1 MPGVRAAMAWIAET
15 SRSTRK
21 NLITQDCELDSTPNA
36 NNPTALFRENGKS
49 MQSREKREIGAKK
62 RNSECRQ
69 TQGASQ
75 RNPEM

>member
-36 NNPTALFRENGKS
+36 NNPTPLFRENGKS
-49 MQSREKREIGAKK
+49 MQTREKQEIGAKK
-62 RNSECRQ
+62 RNSGHRHA
-69 TQGASQ
+69 QGASQ
-75 RNPEM
+75 CNPEM

>member
-36 NNPTALFRENGKS
+36 NNPTALFRESGKS
-49 MQSREKREIGAKK
+49 MQARKKREIGAKK
-62 RNSECRQ
+62 RDSRCRQ
-69 TQGASQ
+69 AQAASQ